1 MPGRQCTAM
10 RMAAAVTIMDMGM
23 TTGTPTSMGT
33 ATITIMGT
41 APSMAT
47 ITVITTGLAA
57 AEKATTTAPAVIT
70 IPMTDAAKLMRLQS
84 WLSPA
89 FPIGA
94 YSYSHGLEW
103 AVEAG
108 QVRDRASLVDWL
120 EADLR
125 FGTGRGDGIFFAQA
139 WRAVHAAL
147 PGVEGETQASEP
159 ARQTPLPSGEGGG
172 ECVMTIEDGTPRT
185 TDGTHP
191 LTPALSPWEKE
202 SGRATGQPLDWRA
215 RPSEGEAGGTP
226 AHPLLAIAELAAA
239 MRSTS
244 ELVLEASQQGIAFLS
259 AVRKAWPH
267 PALDSLA
274 ASLRAAGI
282 TPMLPIAAGM
292 ACAAHGITLGYALPL
307 FLHAGVANLINAAV
321 RLVPLG
327 QTDGQMALAALE
339 LAVAETATEALASSV
354 SDIGSAAFMI
364 DIASMQH
371 ETQYTRLFRS

>member
-1 MPGRQCTAM
+1 
-10 RMAAAVTIMDMGM
+10 
-23 TTGTPTSMGT
+23 
-33 ATITIMGT
+33 
-41 APSMAT
+41 
-47 ITVITTGLAA
+47 
-57 AEKATTTAPAVIT
+57 
-70 IPMTDAAKLMRLQS
+70 MTDPVRLMRLQS

-125 FGTGRGDGIFFAQA
+125 FGAGRSDGIFFAEA
-139 WRAVHAAL
+139 WRAAHSAL
-147 PGVEGETQASEP
+147 PGADGATEAAQLARHPPGRP
-159 ARQTPLPSGEGGG
+159 A
-172 ECVMTIEDGTPRT
+172 EDGI
-185 TDGTHP
+185 
-191 LTPALSPWEKE
+191 
-202 SGRATGQPLDWRA
+202 
-215 RPSEGEAGGTP
+215 AGIIP
-226 AHPLLAIAELAAA
+226 IAELAAA
-239 MRSTS
+239 MRATS
-244 ELVLEASQQGIAFLS
+244 ELALEASQQGVAFLS

-267 PALDSLA
+267 SLLDRLA
-274 ASLRAAGI
+274 ADLRAAGV
-282 TPMLPIAAGM
+282 TLVLPVAAGV

-339 LAVAETATEALASSV
+339 SAVAETAAEALASGL
-354 SDIGSAAFMI
+354 SDIGSAALMI